1 MCFDVAA
8 ISRSIPVFLLAICLF
23 IGHVNTSVFF
33 FFGWHFKHMARPQL
47 QDEVTQISG
56 TLKWITGPKFI
67 KKNMS
72 RNPQICHPKSNHPM
86 NDFSKLFF
94 FPSPDWP
101 THAADAECMGWGGQ
115 GGRFGSVSHGNDEQK
130 RDIVGKNHVFSIFKV
145 TQKRIQNFSGSW
157 TYCSII
163 FLAGT
168 TVPNWGRGTEFMDI
182 WDASTGKLMMKHWI
196 SGVTHPWTG
205 RDGDFTWTVWSA
217 EGGQSSSLMMQ
228 VLRLN
233 GWKLI
238 LNGTVHSCL
247 MRAYNQISK
256 GWSGVKVRVPHA
268 QEAQLLKQFWAMY
281 G

>member
-1 MCFDVAA
+1 
-8 ISRSIPVFLLAICLF
+8 
-23 IGHVNTSVFF
+23 
-33 FFGWHFKHMARPQL
+33 MARPQL

-72 RNPQICHPKSNHPM
+72 RNPQICHPKFNHPM

-163 FLAGT
+163 FFGGHYSPKLGERHRIYGHLRCVNRETDDKALDF
-168 TVPNWGRGTEFMDI
+168 RGT
-182 WDASTGKLMMKHWI
+182 
-196 SGVTHPWTG
+196 P
-205 RDGDFTWTVWSA
+205 
-217 EGGQSSSLMMQ
+217 SLNRPRWGFHLDRFDPQ
-228 VLRLN
+228 RV
-233 GWKLI
+233 
-238 LNGTVHSCL
+238 
-247 MRAYNQISK
+247 
-256 GWSGVKVRVPHA
+256 VRVPA
-268 QEAQLLKQFWAMY
+268 
-281 G
+281 

>member
-1 MCFDVAA
+1 MPIYWACEHQ
-8 ISRSIPVFLLAICLF
+8 C
-23 IGHVNTSVFF
+23 FF
-33 FFGWHFKHMARPQL
+33 FFSDDTSNIWLDRNSKTKWLKSQAL
-47 QDEVTQISG
+47 WSG
-56 TLKWITGPKFI
+56 SLGPNLS
-67 KKNMS
+67 KKTCLEIL
-72 RNPQICHPKSNHPM
+72 RFAILNPIIQWMIFQSC
-86 NDFSKLFF
+86 FF